1 MYFFISL
8 CVCVLGAWV
17 CMNVHHMCAVT
28 LRNQKRVSNSLELE
42 LQTPLETTVRCG
54 WICGYW
60 GSTQDPLGEGPVIL
74 TCEASL
80 PPSKE
85 LKANLIE
92 LVDQLL
98 PTSQHCEDRV
108 FKPNWPLLFPP
119 FRSIHQW
126 LHSAPVEPLL
136 LTWGWG
142 MHRTSEQRHV
152 VSSNG
157 GVCFHTKPSRGK
169 AWRFCGQ
176 EVPLPDAI
184 ALHFPCST
192 CHRTT
197 SPKK

>member
-8 CVCVLGAWV
+8 CVCVLCAWV

-42 LQTPLETTVRCG
+42 LQTPLETTVSCG
-54 WICGYW
+54 WICGYR
-60 GSTQDPLGEGPVIL
+60 GSTQDPLGDGPMIL

-80 PPSKE
+80 QPSKE

-108 FKPNWPLLFPP
+108 FKPNWPPLCPP
-119 FRSIHQW
+119 FGSIHQW
-126 LHSAPVEPLL
+126 LWSIHQWLRSAPVETLL

-142 MHRTSEQRHV
+142 MHHISEQRHF
-152 VSSNG
+152 VSGHG
-157 GVCFHTKPSRGK
+157 GLFSY
-169 AWRFCGQ
+169 
-176 EVPLPDAI
+176 
-184 ALHFPCST
+184 
-192 CHRTT
+192 
-197 SPKK
+197 